1 MSGILLAAALP
12 GQVEL
17 LPDALAAS
25 DFNISPTDSLAWLQF
40 RNNGS
45 VYDQDNSYVGDWINP
60 TDAANGGTNW
70 YIRANSA
77 SPDTP
82 DIGTMDT
89 WLQLTSSRTWQQE
102 ELGFGIDTAIF
113 TVDIRYGTSGD
124 PLATR
129 TVTITAQVDF

>member
-1 MSGILLAAALP
+1 MSGILLAASLP

-25 DFNISPTDSLAWLQF
+25 DFTFSPNDALAWLQF

-60 TDAANGGTNW
+60 TSAANGGTGW

-113 TVDIRYGTSGD
+113 TVDIRYGTSGGA
-124 PLATR
+124 LATR
-129 TVTITAQVDF
+129 TVTLTAQVDF